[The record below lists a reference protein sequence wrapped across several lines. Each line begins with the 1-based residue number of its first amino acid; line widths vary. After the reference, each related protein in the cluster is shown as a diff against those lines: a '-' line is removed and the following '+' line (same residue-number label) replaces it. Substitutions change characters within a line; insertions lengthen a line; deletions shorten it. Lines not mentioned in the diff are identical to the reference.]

1 MSCLRRANGG
11 CSFLTDNQFLVFQ
24 FFDESANVVLYRFAR
39 GMEVDANLVDDLLRG
54 GTFLEQLPNPCSDWV
69 EGKTSS
75 APHIAKN
82 RTLAAHHRAYVLCN
96 PHVASPV
103 WSLGRPFGKSSLLAT
118 PSITSADKKL

>member
-1 MSCLRRANGG
+1 MTCLRWASGS
-11 CSFLTDNQFLVFQ
+11 CSFLTDNQLLVLEFLN
-24 FFDESANVVLYRFAR
+24 ESANVVLYRFAR
-39 GMEVDANLVDDLLRG
+39 GMEVDANLVDNLLRSG
-54 GTFLEQLPNPCSDWV
+54 AFLKQFPNLCPDRI

-82 RTLAAHHRAYVLCN
+82 RTLAAHHRANVLCN